1 MEFLED
7 DVRAEIYKERTKRVR
22 EYCKYMPNDT
32 MIDQWINHPGKPFF
46 SKFHKGRNLIP
57 SFLTNIFMYHFM

>member
-32 MIDQWINHPGKPFF
+32 MIDQWINHPGKPFLLNF
-46 SKFHKGRNLIP
+46 IKAP
-57 SFLTNIFMYHFM
+57 DET